1 MKVYLDMV
9 GCRLNQSEIE
19 SMASNIRQY
28 DHQIIGSS
36 AEADLVIINTCC
48 VTAKAAAD
56 SRKMIRHCIA
66 EGARQVVVTGCWAT
80 LFPEEAKAIT
90 GVVRVFDNS
99 HKDKIIET
107 IFGSRAEQNIDFL
120 DQREPLPGERH
131 RTRAFIKVQEGCD
144 DHCTF
149 CMTRLARGR
158 SRSVPFE
165 KVKQDILSAL
175 NGGTKEIVL
184 TGVQLGSY
192 GKDLESVSNLAGLI
206 RYPLSLAPTLRVR
219 LSSLEPWHLTEE
231 LIGLWQNPQLCR
243 HLHIPL
249 QSGSDHILHR
259 MGRKISS
266 GEFADLVEKI
276 RRRIPEVAITTD
288 VIVGFPS
295 ESESD
300 FQSTCNLIRSLGLAG
315 GHVFTYSAIKGTAAE
330 KLPSQV
336 LNSIRKERN
345 HIVRQLLQDG
355 TYAFLQKAINKR
367 YEVLW
372 ERTVQKQDGLELSG
386 LTDNYMKVTARS
398 DKDLHNVI
406 CLVQIVGTNKSGDHL
421 IGEIFG

>member
-1 MKVYLDMV
+1 
-9 GCRLNQSEIE
+9 
-19 SMASNIRQY
+19 
-28 DHQIIGSS
+28 
-36 AEADLVIINTCC
+36 
-48 VTAKAAAD
+48 
-56 SRKMIRHCIA
+56 
-66 EGARQVVVTGCWAT
+66 
-80 LFPEEAKAIT
+80 
-90 GVVRVFDNS
+90 
-99 HKDKIIET
+99 
-107 IFGSRAEQNIDFL
+107 
-120 DQREPLPGERH
+120 
-131 RTRAFIKVQEGCD
+131 
-144 DHCTF
+144 
-149 CMTRLARGR
+149 
-158 SRSVPFE
+158 
-165 KVKQDILSAL
+165 
-175 NGGTKEIVL
+175 
-184 TGVQLGSY
+184 
-192 GKDLESVSNLAGLI
+192 
-206 RYPLSLAPTLRVR
+206 
-219 LSSLEPWHLTEE
+219 
-231 LIGLWQNPQLCR
+231 
-243 HLHIPL
+243 
-249 QSGSDHILHR
+249 

-288 VIVGFPS
+288 VIVGFPG
-295 ESESD
+295 ESEAD

-315 GHVFTYSAIKGTAAE
+315 GHVFTYSAMKRTAAE

-406 CLVQIVGTNKSGDHL
+406 SLVQIVGTNKSGDHL